1 MGGSG
6 LLFGLMLVILIGGVA
21 LVLAFMVI
29 PALRRE
35 TERRRS
41 LVDSGPDSLVYE
53 VPEGQDPVA
62 IVAALRSD
70 GLEAVEVMRQGRQ
83 RIVISGAVGREA
95 LRPRARSVIANG
107 ATLNLEGD
115 RARQQEV
122 RFVDE

>member
-6 LLFGLMLVILIGGVA
+6 LLFGLMLIAVVAGLA
-21 LVLAFMVI
+21 LVLAFVVI
-29 PALRRE
+29 PGVRSE
-35 TERRRS
+35 TERRRMM
-41 LVDSGPDSLVYE
+41 VDSGPDSLVYE

-95 LRPRARSVIANG
+95 LRPRVRHLIAEK

-115 RARQQEV
+115 PAGQHDV

>member
-6 LLFGLMLVILIGGVA
+6 LLFGLILVAAVAGVA
-21 LVLAFMVI
+21 LVAAFLVI

-35 TERRRS
+35 TERRRVM
-41 LVDSGPDSLVYE
+41 VDSGEDSLVYE

-83 RIVISGAVGREA
+83 RIVISGADGREA
-95 LRPRARSVIANG
+95 LRPRARSVIADK

-115 RARQQEV
+115 AARQQEV